1 MYGYLDFK
9 ESYRKSQE
17 KDKIVTQKY
26 SSQTWNKISRIMG
39 LQCGEVKKVDKY
51 YLTNEGFGQ
60 ITKTMQENMKAHTTC
75 VDNH

>member
-1 MYGYLDFK
+1 
-9 ESYRKSQE
+9 
-17 KDKIVTQKY
+17 
-26 SSQTWNKISRIMG
+26 MG